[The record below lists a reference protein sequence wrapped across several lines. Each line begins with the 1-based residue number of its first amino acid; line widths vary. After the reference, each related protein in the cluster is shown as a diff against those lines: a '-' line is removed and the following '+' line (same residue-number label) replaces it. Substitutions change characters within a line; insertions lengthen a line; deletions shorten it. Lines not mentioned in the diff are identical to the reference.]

1 MTSNWY
7 QTLSGSLDVGNNTK
21 DFARLR
27 DSEVIELLHESGL
40 VKKVA
45 PATATANVLRCLEV
59 KFRETGYG
67 PTVNR
72 FQVFPLSYAAD
83 QPHFSTGASLCAE
96 LRECSISYAYG
107 TDADSVPGARVMNI
121 GTDKVE
127 WDGNYATPLTVR
139 VQNPVMLRVTSNDFE
154 NPASCSVYVYF
165 DIDSGVS
172 ADEAEALWLS
182 GLLKKIEPSVP
193 DRPAI
198 RVLELKFTANTALT
212 RKFGNGAN
220 PNIKTHLDGALIDA
234 THKTTQAVPFEMYN
248 LWKMTAKEMMTNA
261 TTGGASG
268 TDYSYGASNPRT
280 QVWPRL
286 LFTKF
291 TFKLYNNI
299 AGMPTSGMVV
309 GSTLMAELIEAE
321 ADYTTATTNS
331 TAPGAGAE
339 VYVAWETVG
348 REYDTKIHT
357 TSV

>member
-1 MTSNWY
+1 MPTTSA
-7 QTLSGSLDVGNNTK
+7 TIVKTVSAGSIVPDFYGNAGN
-21 DFARLR
+21 
-27 DSEVIELLHESGL
+27 
-40 VKKVA
+40 VA
-45 PATATANVLRCLEV
+45 NA
-59 KFRETGYG
+59 
-67 PTVNR
+67 
-72 FQVFPLSYAAD
+72 
-83 QPHFSTGASLCAE
+83 
-96 LRECSISYAYG
+96 
-107 TDADSVPGARVMNI
+107 

-154 NPASCSVYVYF
+154 NPASCS
-165 DIDSGVS
+165 
-172 ADEAEALWLS
+172 ALWLS

-261 TTGGASG
+261 TTGGAS
-268 TDYSYGASNPRT
+268 
-280 QVWPRL
+280 
-286 LFTKF
+286 
-291 TFKLYNNI
+291 
-299 AGMPTSGMVV
+299 
-309 GSTLMAELIEAE
+309 E

>member
-1 MTSNWY
+1 MPTTSA
-7 QTLSGSLDVGNNTK
+7 TIVKTVSAGSIVPDFYGNAGN
-21 DFARLR
+21 
-27 DSEVIELLHESGL
+27 
-40 VKKVA
+40 VA
-45 PATATANVLRCLEV
+45 NA
-59 KFRETGYG
+59 
-67 PTVNR
+67 
-72 FQVFPLSYAAD
+72 
-83 QPHFSTGASLCAE
+83 
-96 LRECSISYAYG
+96 
-107 TDADSVPGARVMNI
+107 

-139 VQNPVMLRVTSNDFE
+139 VQNPSCCASPPTISRIPP
-154 NPASCSVYVYF
+154 PAPC
-165 DIDSGVS
+165 
-172 ADEAEALWLS
+172 ALAL

-261 TTGGASG
+261 TTGGAS
-268 TDYSYGASNPRT
+268 
-280 QVWPRL
+280 
-286 LFTKF
+286 
-291 TFKLYNNI
+291 
-299 AGMPTSGMVV
+299 
-309 GSTLMAELIEAE
+309 E

>member
-21 DFARLR
+21 DFARIPSGSYVDVFLQNPVVIQ
-27 DSEVIELLHESGL
+27 VIELLHESGL

-67 PTVNR
+67 PTVN
-72 FQVFPLSYAAD
+72 QYTSTDLPGTD

-96 LRECSISYAYG
+96 LRECSISYRHTTGSTPCSPRPASRASATTSPSSTDNLSHSRSQNADHLGHHREDRAAYPDFYGDTVAANAG
-107 TDADSVPGARVMNI
+107 TDSVV
-121 GTDKVE
+121 
-127 WDGNYATPLTVR
+127 WDGNYASMLTVKI
-139 VQNPVMLRVTSNDFE
+139 QNPVMLRITSNDFE

-212 RKFGNGAN
+212 RTFNGGS
-220 PNIKTHLDGALIDA
+220 KTHIDGAAIDS
-234 THKTTQAVPFEMYN
+234 TRKTTQAVP
-248 LWKMTAKEMMTNA
+248 LRCT
-261 TTGGASG
+261 
-268 TDYSYGASNPRT
+268 
-280 QVWPRL
+280 
-286 LFTKF
+286 
-291 TFKLYNNI
+291 
-299 AGMPTSGMVV
+299 TSG
-309 GSTLMAELIEAE
+309 
-321 ADYTTATTNS
+321 
-331 TAPGAGAE
+331 
-339 VYVAWETVG
+339 
-348 REYDTKIHT
+348 R
-357 TSV
+357 

>member
-1 MTSNWY
+1 MPTTSA
-7 QTLSGSLDVGNNTK
+7 TIVKTVSAGSIVPDFYGNAGN
-21 DFARLR
+21 
-27 DSEVIELLHESGL
+27 
-40 VKKVA
+40 VA
-45 PATATANVLRCLEV
+45 NA
-59 KFRETGYG
+59 
-67 PTVNR
+67 
-72 FQVFPLSYAAD
+72 
-83 QPHFSTGASLCAE
+83 
-96 LRECSISYAYG
+96 
-107 TDADSVPGARVMNI
+107 

-139 VQNPVMLRVTSNDFE
+139 
-154 NPASCSVYVYF
+154 
-165 DIDSGVS
+165 
-172 ADEAEALWLS
+172 AEALWLS

-261 TTGGASG
+261 TPGGASG